1 MKFQIQKEVFLSKL
15 IQAIKFL
22 PTKLFT
28 SQSLQGVFLKT
39 EKGIIHLYSSNLS
52 SYFHTQIKAEVEVG
66 ANIVIDPRKVIEFVA
81 LFEAA
86 KIDIELREKQ
96 VIITDGKTKG
106 SFPIIAT
113 ADYPLP
119 PTQKGKGQKIK
130 TEFLQ
135 KKLPL
140 VLFAASQDESRPA
153 LNGVQ
158 FLAQEETLTLVTTDG
173 FRLSLLKT
181 NREQDLPS
189 INIPSG
195 FLSDAL
201 SFIKGE
207 KEVIFDYLE
216 EEKMILFKLEEVELY
231 SRLIQGDF
239 PPYEKV
245 IPTQTTTTVIL
256 DRKDLERNT
265 KLVSVFARDYSNVIV
280 LEFKKTGLE
289 IRPKTEG
296 NKDDVA
302 QQDIKIEGEEQKVAF
317 NYKYLLEFLAR
328 TQGEKIKI
336 EILRADA
343 PVVFKM
349 EEEQNFLHI
358 IMPVR
363 IQE

>member
-1 MKFQIQKEVFLSKL
+1 MKFQIQKEVFLLKL
-15 IQAIKFL
+15 TQAIKFL
-22 PTKLFT
+22 PTKLFS
-28 SQSLQGVFLKT
+28 SQSLQGVYLKT
-39 EKGIIHLYSSNLS
+39 EKGTLHLYSSNLS
-52 SYFHTQIKAEVEVG
+52 SYFHTQIKADVEAG
-66 ANIVIDPRKVIEFVA
+66 INIIVDPRKILEFVG
-81 LFEAA
+81 LFDVV
-86 KIDIELREKQ
+86 KIDIELGEKQ
-96 VIITDGKTKG
+96 VAITDGKTKG
-106 SFPIIAT
+106 SFPVIVAS
-113 ADYPLP
+113 DYPLP
-119 PTQKGKGQKIK
+119 PVQKGKGQKIK

-135 KKLPL
+135 KELPL

-181 NREQDLPS
+181 SREQNLPS
-189 INIPSG
+189 INVPSG

-201 SFIKGE
+201 SFIKSE
-207 KEVIFDYLE
+207 KEIVFDYLE

-245 IPTQTTTTVIL
+245 IPTQTTTTVVL
-256 DRKDLERNT
+256 NRKDLERNT

-280 LEFKKTGLE
+280 LEFRKTGLQ

-302 QQDIKIEGEEQKVAF
+302 QQDIKIEGEEQKIAF

-328 TQGEKIKI
+328 AQGEKIKI

-343 PVVFKM
+343 PVVFRI